1 MSLLHEALKKAE
13 RAKEEAQRPAKR
25 AELSSVPLE
34 IVGEPEAQR
43 DGSALALEPEP
54 AHGVP
59 EAPEPQSGEFAAT
72 RSIEEQ
78 LREPDPN
85 RPFHVALGVLAI
97 ALIAT
102 VGYFWY
108 QLRPAPAVAV
118 AASHPARPIAAP
130 TAATDPPVPAGKA
143 LLPGLPNPADAS
155 APQPE
160 PAPTAAALSPM
171 SSTPERT
178 TSPARA
184 AARPAPPIAEG
195 VAEPKASPHTQSVA
209 RAAVIHPRVQSGYAA
224 YQAGDLA
231 AATAEYELALRE
243 DASNRD
249 ALLGLA
255 ALEIRAQRYEHAEA
269 HYRRVLQSDP
279 RDPYAHAG
287 LLALRAERVDPVQ
300 AESRV
305 KTMLAAD
312 AEASVLYFTLG
323 NQHARQGRWDEAR
336 LAYSKAQ
343 AADPANPDFAFNLA
357 VSLDQLHQP
366 AAALEH
372 YRRALEL
379 AGTRPAHF
387 ALESARQR
395 VQQLSR

>member
-34 IVGEPEAQR
+34 IVGEPESPREA
-43 DGSALALEPEP
+43 SALVLEPE
-54 AHGVP
+54 AAREVP
-59 EAPEPQSGEFAAT
+59 EAPEPQPGDVAAT
-72 RSIEEQ
+72 ASIEEE
-78 LREPDPN
+78 LREPNPN
-85 RPFHVALGVLAI
+85 RLFHVALGALGI
-97 ALIAT
+97 AVIAT

-108 QLRPAPAVAV
+108 QLRPAPAIMP
-118 AASHPARPIAAP
+118 SHPAPAIAAAP
-130 TAATDPPVPAGKA
+130 AMDSPAPVDRAS
-143 LLPGLPNPADAS
+143 LPGLPHPVVAS
-155 APQPE
+155 TPQPE
-160 PAPTAAALSPM
+160 PAAAPAAPFPVPPTQRA
-171 SSTPERT
+171 
-178 TSPARA
+178 TSPAKA
-184 AARPAPPIAEG
+184 AARPKPPIAEG
-195 VAEPKASPHTQSVA
+195 IAEPKESPRPPSVA

-231 AATAEYELALRE
+231 AASADYEQALRE
-243 DASNRD
+243 DAANRD

-305 KTMLAAD
+305 KTMLAAGT
-312 AEASVLYFTLG
+312 EAGVLYFTLG

-343 AADPANPDFAFNLA
+343 AADAGNPDFAFNLA

-372 YRRALEL
+372 YRRGVGGAS
-379 AGTRPAHF
+379 AG
-387 ALESARQR
+387 
-395 VQQLSR
+395 

>member
-1 MSLLHEALKKAE
+1 MSLLHDALKKAE

-34 IVGEPEAQR
+34 IVGEPEPPR
-43 DGSALALEPEP
+43 DASPLALEPEP
-54 AHGVP
+54 TREVSG
-59 EAPEPQSGEFAAT
+59 APEPQPGDFAAT
-72 RSIEEQ
+72 ASIEEE
-78 LREPDPN
+78 LREPNPN
-85 RPFHVALGVLAI
+85 RPFHVALGALGIAVLA
-97 ALIAT
+97 A

-108 QLRPAPAVAV
+108 QLRPAPAIIP
-118 AASHPARPIAAP
+118 SHTALPIAAP
-130 TAATDPPVPAGKA
+130 TAAMDPPASTGKA
-143 LLPGLPNPADAS
+143 LLPGLPDPVAAS
-155 APQPE
+155 APQSE
-160 PAPTAAALSPM
+160 PAQAPTAPSPVP
-171 SSTPERT
+171 STQQRAP
-178 TSPARA
+178 SPAKA
-184 AARPAPPIAEG
+184 AARPAPPVAEG
-195 VAEPKASPHTQSVA
+195 AAEPQESPRTPSVA

-224 YQAGDLA
+224 YQAGDFA
-231 AATAEYELALRE
+231 AASADYEQALRE
-243 DASNRD
+243 DAGNRD

-269 HYRRVLQSDP
+269 RYRRVLQSDP

-312 AEASVLYFTLG
+312 AEAGVLYFTLG

-343 AADPANPDFAFNLA
+343 AADAGNPDFAFNLA

-372 YRRALEL
+372 YHRALDL
-379 AGTRPAHF
+379 ASTRTAHF

-395 VQQLSR
+395 VRQLSR

>member
-1 MSLLHEALKKAE
+1 MSLLHDALKKAE

-34 IVGEPEAQR
+34 IVGEPEPPREA
-43 DGSALALEPEP
+43 SPLVLEPEL
-54 AHGVP
+54 AREVSQ
-59 EAPEPQSGEFAAT
+59 APEPQAGDFAAT
-72 RSIEEQ
+72 ASIEEE
-78 LREPDPN
+78 LREPTPN
-85 RPFHVALGVLAI
+85 RPFHVALGALAI
-97 ALIAT
+97 AALAT

-108 QLRPAPAVAV
+108 QLRPAPAMIP
-118 AASHPARPIAAP
+118 SHPAAPIAAS
-130 TAATDPPVPAGKA
+130 TAASAPPAPTGKV
-143 LLPGLPNPADAS
+143 LLPGLPDPVTAS

-160 PAPTAAALSPM
+160 PAQAQATPSPV
-171 SSTPERT
+171 SPAPQQA
-178 TSPARA
+178 TSPPKA
-184 AARPAPPIAEG
+184 AARPAAPIAERI
-195 VAEPKASPHTQSVA
+195 AEPKEPPRTPGVA

-231 AATAEYELALRE
+231 AAFADYEHALRE
-243 DASNRD
+243 DAGNRD

-255 ALEIRAQRYEHAEA
+255 ALEIRAQRYEHAET

-300 AESRV
+300 AESRI

-312 AEASVLYFTLG
+312 SEASVLYFTLG

-343 AADPANPDFAFNLA
+343 AADAGNPDFAFNLA

-379 AGTRPAHF
+379 AATRTAHF
-387 ALESARQR
+387 AVESVRQR

>member
-1 MSLLHEALKKAE
+1 MSLFHEALKKAE

-34 IVGEPEAQR
+34 IAGEPEPREA
-43 DGSALALEPEP
+43 SPLVLEPEP
-54 AHGVP
+54 AREVS
-59 EAPEPQSGEFAAT
+59 EAPGPQPGDFAAT
-72 RSIEEQ
+72 ASIEEA
-78 LREPDPN
+78 LREPSPK
-85 RPFHVALGVLAI
+85 RLFHVVLGALGI
-97 ALIAT
+97 ALLST

-108 QLRPAPAVAV
+108 QLRPAPAMIP
-118 AASHPARPIAAP
+118 SHPAPAIAVP
-130 TAATDPPVPAGKA
+130 TAATDSPAPAAKVS
-143 LLPGLPNPADAS
+143 LPGLPDPVVAS
-155 APQPE
+155 APRPE
-160 PAPTAAALSPM
+160 PAHAAAAP
-171 SSTPERT
+171 
-178 TSPARA
+178 SPASPQPAQATSA
-184 AARPAPPIAEG
+184 AKASAKPLPPVAEGIAELN
-195 VAEPKASPHTQSVA
+195 EPPRRPSVG

-231 AATAEYELALRE
+231 AASADYEQALRE
-243 DASNRD
+243 DAGNRD

-255 ALEIRAQRYEHAEA
+255 ALEIRARRYEHAEA

-305 KTMLAAD
+305 KTMLAGD

-343 AADPANPDFAFNLA
+343 AADPGNPDFAFNLA

-366 AAALEH
+366 TAALEH

-379 AGTRPAHF
+379 ADTRMAHF
-387 ALESARQR
+387 ALESARLR

>member
-1 MSLLHEALKKAE
+1 M
-13 RAKEEAQRPAKR
+13 
-25 AELSSVPLE
+25 
-34 IVGEPEAQR
+34 
-43 DGSALALEPEP
+43 
-54 AHGVP
+54 
-59 EAPEPQSGEFAAT
+59 
-72 RSIEEQ
+72 
-78 LREPDPN
+78 
-85 RPFHVALGVLAI
+85 
-97 ALIAT
+97 
-102 VGYFWY
+102 
-108 QLRPAPAVAV
+108 
-118 AASHPARPIAAP
+118 
-130 TAATDPPVPAGKA
+130 
-143 LLPGLPNPADAS
+143 
-155 APQPE
+155 
-160 PAPTAAALSPM
+160 
-171 SSTPERT
+171 
-178 TSPARA
+178 
-184 AARPAPPIAEG
+184 
-195 VAEPKASPHTQSVA
+195 A

-231 AATAEYELALRE
+231 AATADYEQALRE
-243 DASNRD
+243 DAGNRD

-269 HYRRVLQSDP
+269 RYRRVLQSDP

-287 LLALRAERVDPVQ
+287 LLALRAERIDPVQ

-343 AADPANPDFAFNLA
+343 AADAGNPDFAFNLA

-379 AGTRPAHF
+379 AATRTAHF
-387 ALESARQR
+387 ALESARER
-395 VQQLSR
+395 VRQLSR

>member
-1 MSLLHEALKKAE
+1 MSLLHDALKKAE
-13 RAKEEAQRPAKR
+13 RAKEEAQRPIKR

-34 IVGEPEAQR
+34 IVGDAEPPREA
-43 DGSALALEPEP
+43 SPLLLEPESP
-54 AHGVP
+54 RDVA
-59 EAPEPQSGEFAAT
+59 EAPEPQAGDLAAT
-72 RSIEEQ
+72 ASIEEQ
-78 LREPDPN
+78 LSEPNPI
-85 RPFHVALGVLAI
+85 RPFHAALGVLGI
-97 ALIAT
+97 AVLAT
-102 VGYFWY
+102 VGYFWF
-108 QLRPAPAVAV
+108 QLRPAPAIIV
-118 AASHPARPIAAP
+118 SPPAPPIAAP
-130 TAATDPPVPAGKA
+130 AAASDSPAPVGKVS
-143 LLPGLPNPADAS
+143 LPGLPDPVAAS

-160 PAPTAAALSPM
+160 PPAPAAPSPVPPPPQRTPSPAKAAAK
-171 SSTPERT
+171 
-178 TSPARA
+178 PAL
-184 AARPAPPIAEG
+184 PVAEG
-195 VAEPKASPHTQSVA
+195 IAQLKEPPRTPSVA
-209 RAAVIHPRVQSGYAA
+209 RAAVIHPRVQSAYAA

-231 AATAEYELALRE
+231 AAAADYEQALRE
-243 DASNRD
+243 DAGNRD

-255 ALEIRAQRYEHAEA
+255 ALEIRAQRYEVAEA

-312 AEASVLYFTLG
+312 AEASVLHFTLG

-379 AGTRPAHF
+379 ADTRTAHF

-395 VQQLSR
+395 VRQLSR

>member
-34 IVGEPEAQR
+34 IVGEPEPPR
-43 DGSALALEPEP
+43 DGSALVLEPEA
-54 AHGVP
+54 AHEVP
-59 EAPEPQSGEFAAT
+59 EAPEPQPGDVAAT
-72 RSIEEQ
+72 ASIQEQ
-78 LREPDPN
+78 LGEPNPN
-85 RPFHVALGVLAI
+85 RPFHVALGALAI
-97 ALIAT
+97 AVIAA

-108 QLRPAPAVAV
+108 QLRPAPAIIP
-118 AASHPARPIAAP
+118 SHPAPAIAAP
-130 TAATDPPVPAGKA
+130 APAMDSPAPVDRAS
-143 LLPGLPNPADAS
+143 LPGLPNPVVAS

-160 PAPTAAALSPM
+160 PAAAPAAPFLVPPTR
-171 SSTPERT
+171 ERAI
-178 TSPARA
+178 SPAKA
-184 AARPAPPIAEG
+184 AARPTPPIAEG
-195 VAEPKASPHTQSVA
+195 IAEPKESPRPPSVA

-231 AATAEYELALRE
+231 AASADYEQALRE
-243 DASNRD
+243 DAANRD

-287 LLALRAERVDPVQ
+287 LLALRAGRVDPVQ

-343 AADPANPDFAFNLA
+343 AADAGNPDFAFNLA

-379 AGTRPAHF
+379 ADTRMAHF

-395 VQQLSR
+395 VRQLSR

>member
-1 MSLLHEALKKAE
+1 MSLLHDALKKAE

-25 AELSSVPLE
+25 AELSSVPFE
-34 IVGEPEAQR
+34 IVGEPEPPREA
-43 DGSALALEPEP
+43 SPLVLEPEP
-54 AHGVP
+54 AREVSQ
-59 EAPEPQSGEFAAT
+59 APEPQAGDSAAT
-72 RSIEEQ
+72 ASIEEE

-85 RPFHVALGVLAI
+85 RPFHVALGALGIAVLAT
-97 ALIAT
+97 A
-102 VGYFWY
+102 GYFWY
-108 QLRPAPAVAV
+108 QLRPAPAMIP
-118 AASHPARPIAAP
+118 SHPAPPITAPAAASDP
-130 TAATDPPVPAGKA
+130 PAATGKA
-143 LLPGLPNPADAS
+143 LLPGLPNPVVAG

-160 PAPTAAALSPM
+160 PVQAPATPSPVSPAPQQLVSPAKAA
-171 SSTPERT
+171 
-178 TSPARA
+178 ARA
-184 AARPAPPIAEG
+184 AAPIAERI
-195 VAEPKASPHTQSVA
+195 AEPKEPLRTPGAS
-209 RAAVIHPRVQSGYAA
+209 RAAVIHPRVQSAYTA

-231 AATAEYELALRE
+231 GASADYEQVLRE
-243 DASNRD
+243 DAGNRD

-255 ALEIRAQRYEHAEA
+255 ALEIRAQRHEHAEA
-269 HYRRVLQSDP
+269 LYRRVLQSDP

-300 AESRV
+300 AESRI

-312 AEASVLYFTLG
+312 AEASVLHFALG

-343 AADPANPDFAFNLA
+343 AADAGNPDFAFNLA

-379 AGTRPAHF
+379 ATTRTAHF

-395 VQQLSR
+395 VQQLLR

>member
-25 AELSSVPLE
+25 VELSSVPLE
-34 IVGEPEAQR
+34 IVGEPEPPR
-43 DGSALALEPEP
+43 DASSLALEPEP
-54 AHGVP
+54 TREVS
-59 EAPEPQSGEFAAT
+59 EAPETQPQDFVAT
-72 RSIEEQ
+72 ASIEEE
-78 LREPDPN
+78 LREANPN
-85 RPFHVALGVLAI
+85 RPFHVALGALGI
-97 ALIAT
+97 AVIAT
-102 VGYFWY
+102 IGYFWY
-108 QLRPAPAVAV
+108 QLRPAPASIPSHS
-118 AASHPARPIAAP
+118 AAAIAAP
-130 TAATDPPVPAGKA
+130 APAMDSPAQVGKA
-143 LLPGLPNPADAS
+143 SLPGLPNPVVAN
-155 APQPE
+155 APQLE
-160 PAPTAAALSPM
+160 PAQVPVAPALVSP
-171 SSTPERT
+171 TPERA
-178 TSPARA
+178 TSPAKA
-184 AARPAPPIAEG
+184 AKPARPIAEG
-195 VAEPKASPHTQSVA
+195 IAEPKDSPRPPSVA

-231 AATAEYELALRE
+231 AASADYEQALRE
-243 DASNRD
+243 DAGNRD

-255 ALEIRAQRYEHAEA
+255 ALEMRAQRYEHAEA

-300 AESRV
+300 AESRI

-312 AEASVLYFTLG
+312 ADASVLYFTLG
-323 NQHARQGRWDEAR
+323 NQHARQGRWDEAQ

-343 AADPANPDFAFNLA
+343 AADAGNPDFAFNLA
-357 VSLDQLHQP
+357 VSLDHLHQP

-379 AGTRPAHF
+379 AAARTAHF

-395 VQQLSR
+395 VRQLSR

>member
-1 MSLLHEALKKAE
+1 MSLLHDALKKAE

-34 IVGEPEAQR
+34 IVGEPEPPR
-43 DGSALALEPEP
+43 DASPLVLEPEP
-54 AHGVP
+54 AREVS
-59 EAPEPQSGEFAAT
+59 EAPEPPQGDFAAT
-72 RSIEEQ
+72 ASIEEE
-78 LREPDPN
+78 LSEPNPN
-85 RPFHVALGVLAI
+85 RLFHVVLGALGIVA
-97 ALIAT
+97 IAT

-108 QLRPAPAVAV
+108 QLGPAPVTIPSYPV
-118 AASHPARPIAAP
+118 PPIAAP
-130 TAATDPPVPAGKA
+130 TAAMDPPAPTGKA
-143 LLPGLPNPADAS
+143 LLPGLPNPVAAS

-160 PAPTAAALSPM
+160 PAQAPAAPSPVVPP
-171 SSTPERT
+171 PERGP
-178 TSPARA
+178 SAAKA
-184 AARPAPPIAEG
+184 AARPAAPIAEG
-195 VAEPKASPHTQSVA
+195 ITELKEPPRPPSVA

-231 AATAEYELALRE
+231 AASADYEQALRE
-243 DASNRD
+243 DAGNRD

-255 ALEIRAQRYEHAEA
+255 ALQIRAHRYEHAEA

-300 AESRV
+300 AESRI

-372 YRRALEL
+372 YRRALEF
-379 AGTRPAHF
+379 AHTRTAHF